1 MINIDGSV
9 LIQIVNFV
17 FLIWALNAVMY
28 KPIRNILTQR
38 NEKVSGLEKGI
49 ETFSRDAQEKD
60 GEFST
65 GIRAARSRG
74 QQEKAELLQEAADD
88 EKEIITQ
95 ITAKAQ
101 EDLVQVRQQIAR
113 DADAARLALLK
124 EVDSFAEAIG
134 RKILGRALS

>member
-49 ETFSRDAQEKD
+49 ETFGRDAQEKD
-60 GEFST
+60 GEFNT

-88 EKEIITQ
+88 EKEIIAQ

-101 EDLVQVRQQIAR
+101 EDLAQVRQQIAK
-113 DADAARLALLK
+113 DADAARLALLI